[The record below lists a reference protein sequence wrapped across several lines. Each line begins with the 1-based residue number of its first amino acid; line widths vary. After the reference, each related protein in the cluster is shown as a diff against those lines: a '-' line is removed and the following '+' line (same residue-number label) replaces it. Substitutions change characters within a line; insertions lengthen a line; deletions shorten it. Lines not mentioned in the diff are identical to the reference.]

1 MPLVLQPAAIRNNAT
16 TASAA
21 IGKTRFNFIY
31 ISLIQNSATQAR
43 SQPRFLQR
51 AVPRRGIRHRTC
63 GKRLFRMAYYL
74 GVDGGASKTAALVT
88 DDTGRALGDG
98 LAGPS
103 NHLRVGIET
112 AARNIERAVNKA
124 LVAADVA
131 SREIGWTYC
140 GIAGADHPAHRQ
152 EVVDSLSVFFPRGN
166 FTVDNDAR
174 IALSGAI
181 GFGAGVV
188 VIAGTGSVCVGRN
201 DAGDE
206 ARAGGWGPLVGDEG
220 SGFAIARAG
229 LAAIL
234 RAYDGRGPA
243 TLMTELLKR
252 DYDMTPPDL
261 PRFVYATTT
270 HADDIAR
277 VGKLV
282 IDAAENGDAPAHEI
296 IERAGGELGSCVL
309 AVASRLGL
317 TSIDFPVAY
326 VGGAFNAGETL
337 LAPMRR
343 AVVAAAPRARIV
355 APAHTPVEGA
365 ARMAIRAATHPR
377 PARAGA

>member
-1 MPLVLQPAAIRNNAT
+1 
-16 TASAA
+16 
-21 IGKTRFNFIY
+21 
-31 ISLIQNSATQAR
+31 
-43 SQPRFLQR
+43 
-51 AVPRRGIRHRTC
+51 
-63 GKRLFRMAYYL
+63 MAYYL

-98 LAGPS
+98 IAGPS

-124 LVAADVA
+124 LVTADVA
-131 SREIGWTYC
+131 SREIIWAYC

-188 VIAGTGSVCVGRN
+188 VIAGTGSVAVGRN
-201 DAGDE
+201 AAGEE
-206 ARAGGWGPLVGDEG
+206 ARAGGWGPIVGDEG
-220 SGFAIARAG
+220 SGYFIARAG

-252 DYDMTPPDL
+252 DYDMAPSDL
-261 PRFVYATTT
+261 PRFVYGQAT

-282 IDAAENGDAPAHEI
+282 IDAAEQGDAVATEVVT
-296 IERAGGELGSCVL
+296 RAGTELAKAVL
-309 AVASRLGL
+309 AVAQRLGL
-317 TSIDFPVAY
+317 TSSDFPVAY
-326 VGGAFNAGETL
+326 VGGAFKAGETL
-337 LAPMRR
+337 LAPMRQTIL
-343 AVVAAAPRARIV
+343 AAAPNARV
-355 APAHTPVEGA
+355 VPPANTPVEGA
-365 ARMAIRAATHPR
+365 ARMAIRAATNPR
-377 PARAGA
+377 PTRAGA